1 MLDSGQALAAMK
13 YDFKAGRA
21 LIIRE
26 GWATIQ
32 LGFADTP
39 QRLDITPEAA
49 SSVRVSF
56 TAHPTRS

>member
-21 LIIRE
+21 LIIR

-32 LGFADTP
+32 LRFAETP
-39 QRLDITPEAA
+39 QRLDITPEVE
-49 SSVRVSF
+49 SSVRVSD
-56 TAHPTRS
+56 TAHPTRP